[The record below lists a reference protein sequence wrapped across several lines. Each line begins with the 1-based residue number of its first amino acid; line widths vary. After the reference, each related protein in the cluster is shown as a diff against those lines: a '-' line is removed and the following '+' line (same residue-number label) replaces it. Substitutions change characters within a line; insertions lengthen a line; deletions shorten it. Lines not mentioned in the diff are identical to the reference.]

1 MPDHPDLFHH
11 CETVTQQIRAILK
24 ANHVFIQRYLAATG
38 TWQSLATL
46 QEYDRSIAPP
56 DKEPEVSGELT
67 LVVGQ
72 QLRNLEIADFRI
84 VTKIG
89 HVLVRGDCL
98 LLPIAVGASLGEGP
112 YRGQLWGRICI
123 IGNERAW
130 QNQGLEW
137 LKMTATML
145 GQFIS
150 LQTSNDLSLELAQV
164 GPPLLRLNT
173 EESIDNLHNQIAELA
188 ARDQAKDEFISKIS
202 HDLRAP
208 LMNMRMALKML
219 QINVSQ
225 NPAAAAVF
233 SGERI
238 ASYFQILNS
247 ECEREIAL
255 INNVLD
261 LQKLETGNVNLQ
273 IAAIELSDWLPL
285 ISSNFQSRAQSLQQ
299 KLELRLSSTPALL
312 NTDENYLSRVLTEL
326 FHNAC
331 KYTAN
336 GGQIVCEVD
345 YPPAH
350 SGYGRQPIYITVS
363 NQAEIAVSDLP
374 HIFDRFY
381 RVPTADH
388 HKQGGTGLG
397 LFLVRNLVEQLQGQ
411 ITVQSSNGWTTFT
424 VALPVSVEVPGR
436 TSSTAHSTQGTP
448 SNPQLIAEL

>member
-11 CETVTQQIRAILK
+11 CETVTQQIRTILK
-24 ANHVFIQRYLAATG
+24 ANHVFIQRQLRETG
-38 TWQSLATL
+38 KWQSLVTP
-46 QEYDRSIAPP
+46 QEYDRSIAPS
-56 DKEPEVSGELT
+56 DTEPEVSGELT

-72 QLRNLEIADFRI
+72 QLRNLEIANFRI
-84 VTKIG
+84 VTQIG
-89 HVLVRGDCL
+89 HVVVRGDCL
-98 LLPIAVGASLGEGP
+98 LLPIAD
-112 YRGQLWGRICI
+112 RGQLWGRICI
-123 IGNERAW
+123 IGNERTW
-130 QNQGLEW
+130 QNRDLEW
-137 LKMTATML
+137 LKMIAMML
-145 GQFIS
+145 GQFIA
-150 LQTSNDLSLELAQV
+150 LQTSNDLSLELAQLA
-164 GPPLLRLNT
+164 PPVLRLNT
-173 EESIDNLHNQIAELA
+173 EEPVDNLHSQIAELA
-188 ARDQAKDEFISKIS
+188 ARDQAKDEFIGRIS

-219 QINVSQ
+219 QINISQ

-233 SGERI
+233 SGDRI
-238 ASYFQILNS
+238 SNYFSILNF
-247 ECEREIAL
+247 ECAREISL

-299 KLELRLSSTPALL
+299 KLELRLSGTPLIL

-345 YPPAH
+345 YPPALH
-350 SGYGRQPIYITVS
+350 GGYKRQPIYITVS
-363 NQAEIAVSDLP
+363 NQAEIAASDLP

-424 VALPVSVEVPGR
+424 VALPVSVELMER
-436 TSSTAHSTQGTP
+436 NSSAAHLAQGTP
-448 SNPQLIAEL
+448 SNPQLVAEL

>member
-11 CETVTQQIRAILK
+11 CETVTQQIRDILK
-24 ANHVFIQRYLAATG
+24 ANHVFVQRYLAATG
-38 TWQSLATL
+38 KWQSLATL

-72 QLRNLEIADFRI
+72 QLRNLEIANFRI

-98 LLPIAVGASLGEGP
+98 LLPIADQ
-112 YRGQLWGRICI
+112 GQLWGRICI

-137 LKMTATML
+137 LKMAAMML

-164 GPPLLRLNT
+164 APPLLRLNA

-273 IAAIELSDWLPL
+273 IASIELSDWLPL

-299 KLELRLSSTPALL
+299 KLELRLSGTPALL

-345 YPPAH
+345 YPPAIH

-424 VALPVSVEVPGR
+424 VALPVSVEVAGR
-436 TSSTAHSTQGTP
+436 NSLTAHSTQGTP
-448 SNPQLIAEL
+448 SNPQLVAEL